1 MEYHVPQ
8 ASIVM
13 IAVCMALG
21 IIVPLV
27 LFFILNRKKHASP
40 RAFFVGWLAFL
51 IAVNI
56 LERLFHALVF
66 RSSIGTVIQ
75 GNLYLYALYGGIA
88 AGLFEELARYFC
100 FSRALKKEQNWDWN
114 AVMYGAGHG
123 GSEMFNIF
131 SVTMANNLIYA
142 ASINSGS
149 AGAVL
154 GTLSGDMLGQ
164 MQMVFTQLTTTSPWL
179 YLLSFAERLIAL
191 AAQIALSVLVF
202 YAVKNPARNRRLL
215 LIAVEL
221 HALIDFLSVIAGAL
235 LTPVLAELVILC
247 VAAVVCWFAWTVWKQ
262 NHETVNAN

>member
-1 MEYHVPQ
+1 MEYHVPSS
-8 ASIVM
+8 SIIM
-13 IAVCMALG
+13 ISVCMALG

-27 LFFILNRKKHASP
+27 LFFFLNRKKHASQ

-66 RSSIGTVIQ
+66 RSSVGAYIQ
-75 GNLYLYALYGGIA
+75 ENLYLYALYAGIA

-100 FSRALKKEQNWDWN
+100 FSRILKRERSHDWN
-114 AVMYGAGHG
+114 ALMYGAGHG

-149 AGAVL
+149 AGEVL
-154 GTLSGDMLGQ
+154 GTLSGDMLVQ
-164 MQMVFTQLTTTSPWL
+164 MQAVFAQLTSTPAPM
-179 YLLSFAERLIAL
+179 YLLSFAERIFAL
-191 AAQIALSVLVF
+191 AAQMALSVLVF
-202 YAVKNPARNRRLL
+202 YAVKDPARNRRLL

-221 HALIDFLSVIAGAL
+221 HALIDFLAVITGGL
-235 LTPVLAELVILC
+235 LSPVLAEAVIFC
-247 VAAVVCWFAWTVWKQ
+247 AAAVTVFFARNVWKQ
-262 NHETVNAN
+262 NHTEKTA